1 MARIPS
7 PLFSLMA
14 LLVIGYGGA
23 GIRAQDLKLPPTLP
37 DGMRIVEFT
46 SSEMLEPTI
55 ELRAAVVVAE
65 TPPTIEFLYY
75 PGQDHPGRPWSNWGD
90 GLATDDKYYSAIGDH
105 QSPKGTAQVYEYDS
119 RTRRLRLL
127 VDLRTFLESSG
138 VLAADEDYTSG
149 KIHTRVDMGCD
160 GWLYYA
166 GHRGSTRTT
175 DDEHGFRGER
185 ICRTH
190 STSGETQI
198 VTEFPVP
205 KHVIPMGMLDPNRL
219 IFYGGTAAGEDA
231 DRQGVQFFAYD
242 CARRKLLC
250 QSPDGPKRC
259 AIWSR
264 STGRLYWRGKR
275 YDPQSN
281 EITSAPQV
289 PHVRSATAE
298 TPDGYVYGTS
308 ERSAD
313 LWRFDVGTEQVA
325 SVGPGAVATAE
336 YVTSIDVDRSGRYLY
351 YVPGAH
357 GGAEQ
362 DGTPV
367 VQYDVETGV
376 RKVICFLTPFLQEAV
391 GYTPIGTFSSALSP
405 DGSTLYVTWNG
416 YRTGA
421 TDEWDVCALT
431 VIHIPRSERPLGG
444 RTVASRRS
452 FAFRDVTR
460 DVGLLPSVAGIKG
473 HAAGWGDADGNGW
486 IDLYVGAFHTG
497 GSKANMLFYN
507 EGGMFAPA
515 EGEEL
520 RISSRPTGSL
530 FADFDNDGDLDLYIS
545 SMPKRDSTP
554 VLRGCTLFR
563 NDGEG
568 EFTDVSQDSGACPD
582 AFGGRSAAVL
592 DFDGDGLLDLL
603 VGEDPLPG
611 YNGSTTHSSRLFH
624 NQGGMQFRDVTQR
637 AGIPAGIPGLG
648 VAAGDMNNDGWPDLF
663 LACHGEGNRLL
674 LNRGD
679 GTFREDVALNELFR
693 WETAGG
699 DNMVCGVC
707 FGDVN
712 RDGLLDL
719 VLGQHFERPW
729 RAPVANRLYVNRGIK
744 DGTPQFEDVTDSA
757 GLVPLPMK
765 APHVEI
771 QDFDNDGW
779 PDIYMSIVK
788 FADGSPHPVIFRN
801 LGGQTGTVRFQ
812 ACGLEVND
820 FPTAEDRAFRRARQ
834 FFDKMVAEKKIL
846 YTAAGPSSDFDR
858 DGRLD
863 LFLASWW
870 TELDSLL
877 LRNQTAGG
885 HWLQVEVRSPK
896 GVVNH
901 MGIGSRVNVYELG
914 RGGDMDALL
923 GCREVATGYGYASSQ
938 EAVAHFGLGKQRQ
951 CDVEVVFPH
960 GRGRVVRPSVAAD
973 QRISFRHG
981 EEQWDSQ

>member
-1 MARIPS
+1 MMQESTSYWILSVLWLLPCGVLPASAAR
-7 PLFSLMA
+7 LE
-14 LLVIGYGGA
+14 
-23 GIRAQDLKLPPTLP
+23 LPPTLP
-37 DGMRIVEFT
+37 NGHEVA
-46 SSEMLEPTI
+46 SVVSPALLEPGA
-55 ELRAAVVVAE
+55 ELRAGVIVAKV
-65 TPPTIEFLYY
+65 PPRIEFLYY

-90 GLATDDKYYSAIGDH
+90 GLAVEGKYYSTIGDH

-119 RTRRLRLL
+119 RSKMLRLL

-138 VLAADEDYTSG
+138 ALAPDEDYTSG
-149 KIHTRVDMGCD
+149 KIHTRVDMGRD

-175 DDEHGFRGER
+175 DDDHGFRGER
-185 ICRTH
+185 VYRTDP
-190 STSGETQI
+190 TTGETQI
-198 VTEFPVP
+198 VAEFPVS

-231 DRQGVQFFAYD
+231 DRQREQFFAYD

-264 STGRLYWRGKR
+264 STGRLYWLGKR
-275 YDPQSN
+275 YDPQTN
-281 EITSAPQV
+281 EITPAPRV

-313 LWRFDVGTEQVA
+313 LWRFDVRTEQVA
-325 SVGPGAVATAE
+325 SIGPGAVATAE
-336 YVTSIDVDRSGRYLY
+336 YVTSIDADQSGRYLY

-357 GGAEQ
+357 GRAEH

-367 VQYDVETGV
+367 VQYDVEAGV

-416 YRTGA
+416 YRKGA
-421 TDEWDVCALT
+421 PDEWDVCALT
-431 VIHIPRSERPLGG
+431 VIHIPESERRPAG
-444 RTVASRRS
+444 RTMRGRRP
-452 FAFRDVTR
+452 FTFRDVTSE
-460 DVGLLPSVAGIKG
+460 VGMLPHVANIKG
-473 HAAGWGDADGNGW
+473 HAAGWGDVNSDGW
-486 IDLYVGAFHTG
+486 IDLYVGTFRTG
-497 GSKANMLFYN
+497 GSKPNMLFYN

-568 EFTDVSQDSGACPD
+568 EFTDVSEGNGACPRV
-582 AFGGRSAAVL
+582 FGGRSAAVL
-592 DFDGDGLLDLL
+592 DSDGDGLLDLL

-624 NQGGMQFRDVTQR
+624 NQGGMQFRDATEA
-637 AGIPAGIPGLG
+637 AGVPVGIPGLG
-648 VAAGDMNNDGWPDLF
+648 VAAGDVNNDGWPDVF
-663 LACHGEGNRLL
+663 LACQGEGNRFL

-729 RAPVANRLYVNRGIK
+729 RAPVANRLYVNRGIE
-744 DGTPQFEDVTDSA
+744 DGTPQFEDVTDST
-757 GLVPLPMK
+757 GLVPLSMK

-779 PDIYMSIVK
+779 PDISTSIVK
-788 FADGSPHPVIFRN
+788 FADGSPYPVIFRN
-801 LGGQTGTVRFQ
+801 LGCQTGTVRFQ

-820 FPTAEDRAFRRARQ
+820 FPTAEDRTIRRAGQ

-846 YTAAGPSSDFDR
+846 YTAPGPSSDFDR

-870 TELDSLL
+870 PALNSLL
-877 LRNQTAGG
+877 LRNETEGG
-885 HWLQVEVRSPK
+885 HWLQVEIR
-896 GVVNH
+896 GVKDVNR
-901 MGIGSRVNVYELG
+901 MGIGSRVKVYEAG
-914 RGGDMDALL
+914 RLGDMDAFL
-923 GCREVATGYGYASSQ
+923 GCREVATGYGYASAQ
-938 EAVAHFGLGKQRQ
+938 EAVAHFGLGSRTQ
-951 CDVEVVFPH
+951 CDVEVLFPH
-960 GRGRVVRPSVAAD
+960 GRGRIARRDVAAD
-973 QRISFRHG
+973 QRITIRHRAV
-981 EEQWDSQ
+981 Q